1 MQIII
6 IGAGE
11 VGYHTALRLSREGHK
26 VVVVDRDAEGIR
38 KVNEQM
44 DVQTL
49 VGPGSS
55 PLILREAGVDQAD
68 MVVAVTDSDE
78 VNLQACRF
86 ARILAPSA
94 TRVARVRSEDYLA
107 FFEEVG
113 AKTLDLDTVIN
124 PERELTAQ
132 ILQFIAVP
140 AASSVA
146 DFAEGRVKLVGLKV
160 PAASP
165 LVGRSMA
172 ELHPKG
178 GPSFLVAAIER
189 AGKSVIPRGSD
200 VLLPDDVAYV
210 VAREAALNDV
220 MAHFGLQSAQVR
232 NLVVV
237 GGGAIGRLVAAG
249 AAKRGVK
256 VRVIERDEA
265 RCEAMVEQLE
275 DVMVL
280 HGDGTDLSLL
290 EEENIGAADVFAAV
304 TDDEEDN
311 VLIAL
316 LGKKMGAKRT
326 IARVAH
332 MGYVPLVST
341 LGLDLVVSP
350 RFAAVGAILRHLRR
364 GKVLS
369 VAALKDEGAEVIE
382 VLAQETSALVGKP
395 LAQVKLPAGALVAA
409 VVRQGEVLIP
419 GGATVVEPGDH
430 LVIFLLRKVLSKVEK
445 LLTVSLEYF

>member
-1 MQIII
+1 MQVLI

-11 VGYHTALRLSREGHK
+11 VGYHTALRISREGHK

-49 VGPGSS
+49 VGPGAS
-55 PLILREAGVDQAD
+55 PRILRQAEVDQAD
-68 MVVAVTDSDE
+68 LVVAVTDSDE
-78 VNLQACRF
+78 VNLQACRI
-86 ARILAPSA
+86 ARLLAPSA
-94 TRVARVRSEDYLA
+94 TRVARIRSEDYLD

-113 AKTLDLDTVIN
+113 IKTFDLDTVIN

-132 ILQFIAVP
+132 IEQFISVP

-146 DFAEGRVKLVGLKV
+146 DFAEGRVKLLGLKI

-165 LVGRSMA
+165 LVGRTMA
-172 ELHPKG
+172 DLHPSG

-189 AGKSVIPRGSD
+189 GGHTVIPRGTD
-200 VLLPDDVAYV
+200 VILPEDVAYV
-210 VAREAALNDV
+210 VAREKAIDEV
-220 MAHFGLQSAQVR
+220 MSHFGLQSTQVR
-232 NLVVV
+232 NLIVV

-249 AAKRGVK
+249 AAKRGIK

-265 RCEAMVEQLE
+265 RCEALVEQLN

-290 EEENIGAADVFAAV
+290 EEENVGSADVFAAV

-382 VLAQETSALVGKP
+382 VEAQETSALVGKP
-395 LAQVKLPAGALVAA
+395 LAQVKLPVGVLIAA

-419 GGATVVEPGDH
+419 DGATVVQPGDH
-430 LVIFLLRKVLSKVEK
+430 LVIFLLRKVLGKLEK
-445 LLTVSLEYF
+445 LLTVSLEFF